1 MSARAVISAFKVVA
15 VLEGVSW
22 LGLLIGMYFKYVA
35 DAGEVGV
42 QVFGPIHGG
51 VFVAYVVL
59 TLLTARLQRWS
70 WWTLVLGLAA
80 SIPPFGTVFFET
92 WAQRSGRLSPRRSG
106 PRAPAAEV
114 AA

>member
-1 MSARAVISAFKVVA
+1 MSARNVITAFKVVA
-15 VLEGVSW
+15 LLEGVSW
-22 LGLLIGMYFKYVA
+22 LGLLIGMYVKYVA

-70 WWTLVLGLAA
+70 WWTLVLGLVA
-80 SIPPFGTVFFET
+80 SIPPFGTVLFET
-92 WAQRSGRLSPRRSG
+92 WAQRTGRLSPRRSG
-106 PRAPAAEV
+106 PRAPAA
-114 AA
+114 AAAA